1 MATFHFHKTL
11 VDAVTPSKAHAEDSG
26 FDLTLVQ
33 KIKEENGVA
42 FYDTGIAV
50 QPPPGYYFEVFGRS
64 SISKSGWML
73 ANNVGIIDSSYRGSI
88 RVALV
93 KVVATAPDITLP
105 CKLVQMIPRQFVHLE
120 PVEVDELTDTI
131 RGEGGFG
138 SSGR

>member
-1 MATFHFHKTL
+1 MSFQFRKTL
-11 VDAVTPSKAHAEDSG
+11 SDAVSPSKAHPEDSG

-33 KIKEENGVA
+33 KIKEDAGVV

-93 KVVATAPDITLP
+93 KVVADAPDIVLP
-105 CKLVQMIPRQFVHLE
+105 CKLVQMIPRQFVHLD
-120 PVEVDELTDTI
+120 PIEVDQLSDTI

-138 SSGR
+138 SSGK